1 MSYSI
6 DTTNSLLALAE
17 VKTFLDI
24 DNTDFDDQISR
35 LIDVVSWFFNNETKR
50 ELKNREQTEYYDGDG
65 SQTLYTK
72 NWPITDSA
80 SELSLYINA
89 SVPRSFTSSEQVD
102 SDYIMVDGD
111 NGRIDI
117 WNDTFTKGRRTVKL
131 VYNAGYSTIPDDLH
145 RAALETLGSLWKKEQ
160 SQVWNMNNISIE
172 GASVSLQMD
181 KIMSAWARH
190 VIHMYERKVL

>member
-1 MSYSI
+1 
-6 DTTNSLLALAE
+6 LLALAE

-89 SVPRSFTSSEQVD
+89 SVPRSFTSSEKVD

>member
-89 SVPRSFTSSEQVD
+89 SVPRSFTSSEKVD